1 MSKNLFW
8 KLVLIVVIIVL
19 AALEIFPPSK
29 KLKPGIDLAGGTS
42 LLYQIDTSDLSSE
55 EKRTAAQDMIRTL
68 QERIDPGNQRNLIWR
83 PHGNDRIEIQMP
95 LASKE
100 TQQLRERYQE
110 KLDLLEKYNLDLR
123 AVQRALVQPQG
134 MSEAD
139 YLAARAQEFDRL
151 AGGLE
156 NRRQML
162 KDLAAA
168 YDAFIAGEKNRDQI
182 KEKLQM
188 LASKLGEAKIET
200 QRVDLLAQQW
210 NELDDPNRVE
220 RVKALTAEEAQQE
233 LVRQYIATELGLS
246 SVRSALGGSAGF
258 KATYEAALYK
268 VEQMNVD
275 LERLQ
280 GILEEGKAKRDTDLT
295 AIKAALPPDASAI
308 IDELVVAYDAYAKVS
323 GRLDSPEDLKRQL
336 QGSGVLDFRILPT
349 LSEGILTETAIKS
362 YQDRLAQYGPNPAKS
377 GDGNYAWRKIRDAEE
392 FKSGNAITAEFAGK
406 LYVLAS
412 NKADEVLLHEK
423 GGNGWE
429 LQSARPDT
437 DQLGRWAI
445 SFNLNEIG
453 ANRFLQLTKSNLNR
467 PLCILLD
474 DEAISAP
481 NIQSAIHQSGQITGQ
496 FSYQQVQ
503 DMVDKLRAGSLKARL
518 SDRPISENTVGP
530 LIGRDNLQAG
540 LKAGVYGLIVVSVFM
555 LIYYM
560 LAGAL
565 ANVALYMNLLII
577 LASMA
582 FSRATFTMP
591 GIAGLILTIGMA
603 LHANVLVYERIREE
617 QARGSSIRMAIK
629 NGYHRAF
636 SAILDSN
643 LTTVITALIL
653 WLVASEEVKGFA
665 LTLMIGLVSNLF
677 TALFVTRAIFDLM
690 TDMKIL
696 KSKLHMLQVIRTT
709 KINFVGVMPVLLVV
723 SIAMVV
729 AGWVVFLSRDEAK
742 NSKYSIE
749 FTGGTSVRIRL
760 NEQGKDLDRAAVEEA
775 VRQAGR
781 QMNNKQIAE
790 GTGVQQIGPADSLEY
805 EIVTTATNR
814 FTATLLFPAEEK
826 KTLEEVQ
833 GLVLDAAKGVG
844 DDRLI
849 KSEITARAQPN
860 EFILT
865 TTQTNRN
872 KINEMVAAL
881 PRVQCTNEKTEESV
895 NQAIIAALGNKLDS
909 LYNLE
914 PANVTAQ
921 PITPELVAQKPYLV
935 DYQGGLLFSGE
946 FGANKAE
953 SLQRLTDRFGQLRFK
968 SDYGKYGQF
977 QYKLFAPGQLQA
989 AVDAPQ
995 QAVEAAV
1002 LSPDVLYG
1010 GSEETEWNQFQ
1021 ANLTEWFT
1029 RGLELETSLPRVTQI
1044 DPSVGEKSMQDALVA
1059 MVLAIV
1065 AIIIYVWIRF
1075 GNVRFGLA
1083 GIVAMVHDVSIA
1095 LGMIAIT
1102 PWLASTAIGK
1112 FLLISDFKI
1121 DLTIIAAI
1129 LTLIGYSINDTIV
1142 VFDRIRENRGK
1153 LAHVTGN
1160 IINLSINQTLSRTL
1174 LTGTTT
1180 LMVLIIMY
1188 IWGGAGLRGFNYVMI
1203 IGMIV
1208 GTYSSIA
1215 VAAPLLMLG
1224 IKKEKEAGKKE
1235 YTPSPDKQYSRN
1247 PSV

>member
-8 KLVLIVVIIVL
+8 KLALIVVIIVL
-19 AALEIFPPSK
+19 AALEVFPPSK

-100 TQQLRERYQE
+100 TQQLRERFQE
-110 KLDLLEKYNLDLR
+110 KLDLLKKYNLDLR
-123 AVQRALVQPQG
+123 AVQRALVQPLG

-139 YLAARAQEFDRL
+139 YLAARTQEFARL
-151 AGGLE
+151 AEGLE
-156 NRRQML
+156 NRQQML

-168 YDAFIAGEKNRDQI
+168 YDAVTAGEKNRDRIRAQ
-182 KEKLQM
+182 KQE
-188 LASKLGEAKIET
+188 LAGQLTEAKVEL
-200 QRVDLLAQQW
+200 QRVELLAQQW
-210 NELDDPNRVE
+210 KELDDPNRAE
-220 RVKALTAEEAQQE
+220 RLKGLTEEEAKQG
-233 LVRQYIATELGLS
+233 LIRQYIETELEWSAALSAWTGAEGL
-246 SVRSALGGSAGF
+246 
-258 KATYEAALYK
+258 KAKYESALYK
-268 VEQMNVD
+268 MEQVNVD

-280 GILEEGKAKRDTDLT
+280 GILEEGKAKRDADLT
-295 AIKAALPPDASAI
+295 AIKATLPQEASAI
-308 IDELVVAYDAYAKVS
+308 IDEMVTAYDGYAKVS

-349 LSEGILTETAIKS
+349 LSDGILSETAIKS

-412 NKADEVLLHEK
+412 SKADEVLLHEK

-453 ANRFLQLTKSNLNR
+453 ANRFLQLTKNNLNR

-540 LKAGVYGLIVVSVFM
+540 LHAGVYGTIVVVCFM
-555 LIYYM
+555 LLYY
-560 LAGAL
+560 LIAGAL
-565 ANVALYMNLLII
+565 ADFALMMNILII
-577 LASMA
+577 LAVMA

-603 LHANVLVYERIREE
+603 VDANVLIYERIREE
-617 QARGSSIRMAIK
+617 QARGSSLRMAIK
-629 NGYHRAF
+629 NGYGRAF
-636 SAILDSN
+636 RTILDAN
-643 LTTVITALIL
+643 LTTVITSLIL

-665 LTLMIGLVSNLF
+665 LTLMIGLISNLF
-677 TALFVTRAIFDLM
+677 TALFVTRAIFDLL
-690 TDMKIL
+690 TGLRIMKN
-696 KSKLHMLQVIRTT
+696 KLVMLQLIGQAKFDFMGARLL
-709 KINFVGVMPVLLVV
+709 FLVV
-723 SIAMVV
+723 SSILVIG
-729 AGWVVFLSRDEAK
+729 GWFVFLGRDEAK

-749 FTGGTSVRIRL
+749 FTGGTSVHVHL
-760 NEQGKDLDRAAVEEA
+760 NEKGKDLDRAAVEEA
-775 VRQAGR
+775 VKRAGR
-781 QMNNKQIAE
+781 EMNNKQIAE
-790 GTGVQQIGPADSLEY
+790 GTGVQKIGAADSLDY
-805 EIVTTATNR
+805 EIVTPATNV
-814 FTATLLFPAEEK
+814 FTATLQFPAGEP
-826 KTLEEVQ
+826 KTVEEVRA
-833 GLVLDAAKGVG
+833 LVLKAAQEVG

-849 KSEITARAQPN
+849 KSEIAAGSQPN
-860 EFILT
+860 EFILR

-872 KINEMVAAL
+872 KINELLDGL
-881 PRVQCTNEKTEESV
+881 PQVVCTHQETEESV
-895 NQAIIAALGNKLDS
+895 NEAIIAALGDKLDT

-914 PANVTAQ
+914 PANITAQ
-921 PITPELVAQKPYLV
+921 PITPELVAQKPYLA

-946 FGANKAE
+946 FGENKAE
-953 SLQRLTDRFGQLRFK
+953 SLQRLADRFGQLRFK

-977 QYKLFAPGQLQA
+977 QYKLFAAGPSQA
-989 AVDAPQ
+989 DLDTPQ
-995 QAVEAAV
+995 KGVEAAV
-1002 LSPDVLYG
+1002 LSADVLYG
-1010 GSEETEWNQFQ
+1010 GAEETEWNQFQ

-1059 MVLAIV
+1059 IVLSLA
-1065 AIIIYVWIRF
+1065 AIIIYIWVRF
-1075 GNVRFGLA
+1075 GNVRFGIAAVVSL
-1083 GIVAMVHDVSIA
+1083 MHDVSIA
-1095 LGMIAIT
+1095 LGCVAAT
-1102 PWLASTAIGK
+1102 AWLSTTSLGR
-1112 FLLISDFKI
+1112 FLLIGDFKI
-1121 DLTIIAAI
+1121 DLPMIAGF
-1129 LTLIGYSINDTIV
+1129 LTLIGYSLNDTIV

-1153 LAHVTGN
+1153 LTTVTREIVN
-1160 IINLSINQTLSRTL
+1160 TSINQTLSRTL
-1174 LTGTTT
+1174 LTSATT
-1180 LMVLIIMY
+1180 LMVLIVMY
-1188 IWGGAGLRGFNYVMI
+1188 VWGGAGLRGFNYVMI
-1203 IGMIV
+1203 IGILI

-1215 VAAPLLMLG
+1215 IAAPILLVG
-1224 IKKEKEAGKKE
+1224 GPRKADHKESAPNAE
-1235 YTPSPDKQYSRN
+1235 KQYSRS